1 MTLMTIRTTIG
12 RENVVI
18 AELEERIRSHGFK
31 VKALLHPEKL
41 RGYVIIEGEDDDIKS
56 AMSGLRHVNGLI
68 QKPVAIEQIKHFI
81 EEKKGAA
88 IELVRGDI
96 VEIIGGP
103 FKHEKGKVTKID
115 DSKNEITVELLEAA
129 VPIPV
134 TITADSVRL
143 LEKSKDVIQQSAEGE
158 KKEGSGEA

>member
-1 MTLMTIRTTIG
+1 
-12 RENVVI
+12 
-18 AELEERIRSHGFK
+18 
-31 VKALLHPEKL
+31 
-41 RGYVIIEGEDDDIKS
+41 
-56 AMSGLRHVNGLI
+56 MSGLRHVNGLI

>member
-1 MTLMTIRTTIG
+1 I
-12 RENVVI
+12 
-18 AELEERIRSHGFK
+18 
-31 VKALLHPEKL
+31 KAILHPEKL
-41 RGYVIIEGEDDDIKS
+41 RGYVIVEGEEDDIK
-56 AMSGLRHVNGLI
+56 AAVNGLRHANGLI
-68 QKPVAIEQIKHFI
+68 QKPVTLEQIKHFI

-96 VEIIGGP
+96 IEIIGGP
-103 FKHEKGKVTKID
+103 FKHEKGKVTTVD
-115 DSKNEITVELLEAA
+115 NAKNEITVELLEAA

-158 KKEGSGEA
+158 KKESSEE